1 MVKLSQGWHASHLK
15 LDWYRVAKGSVYKY
29 I

>member
-1 MVKLSQGWHASHLK
+1 MVELSQGWHASHLE
-15 LDWYRVAKGSVYKY
+15 LDWYCVAKGSVYEY